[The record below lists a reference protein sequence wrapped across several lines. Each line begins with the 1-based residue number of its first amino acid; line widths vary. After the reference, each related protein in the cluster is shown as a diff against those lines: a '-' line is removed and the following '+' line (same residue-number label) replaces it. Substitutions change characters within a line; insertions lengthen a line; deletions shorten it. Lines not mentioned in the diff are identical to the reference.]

1 MVLFKTE
8 PWTISKV
15 KNMKTEAAVTALITL
30 LTSDS
35 ALPIYLLFVIPV
47 LSILLAGLVIYA
59 VYWKQP
65 K

>member
-1 MVLFKTE
+1 
-8 PWTISKV
+8 
-15 KNMKTEAAVTALITL
+15 MKTEAAITALITL
-30 LTSDS
+30 LAQDT
-35 ALPIYLLFVIPV
+35 ALPFYLLFLLPV